1 MTASLSI
8 ATHDEV
14 VKLNPIIGFS
24 AKDTLHNAA
33 CVAAF
38 LSRLQLDQAD
48 WKDSSKSG
56 PDPLSSDEARGLGF
70 LTEALAAALWF
81 EVNERQ
87 AVEGGQS

>member
-1 MTASLSI
+1 MTSRSI

-33 CVAAF
+33 CVASF
-38 LSRLQLDQAD
+38 LTRLQLDQAD
-48 WKDSSKSG
+48 WKDSSKFG

-81 EVNERQ
+81 EVEGREAAER
-87 AVEGGQS
+87 GQS

>member
-33 CVAAF
+33 CVASF
-38 LSRLQLDQAD
+38 LTRLQLDQAD
-48 WKDSSKSG
+48 WKDSSKFG